1 MRQLRSLLFVP
12 ATATAMVAKAHER
25 GADALIVDLE
35 DSIPL
40 DHKARARPL
49 AAEALRSLAKHGSM
63 VLLRVNAEPGAWQAD
78 LKSLPSAVLGSLSAV
93 MLPKV
98 EARAQID
105 ALASVLDANGVN
117 APRIAALIESPRG
130 VLAAPD
136 IASHPAL
143 CALGFG
149 AEDYAA
155 AIGVAPEPA
164 ALQWPAQQVL
174 TCAHAYGLQCWGM
187 AGSIADVGDLERF
200 GGFAREARAI
210 GFTGSVCIHPRQ
222 VAIVNQAFSPTEAE
236 LRWAARVVE
245 ADDAAQS
252 AGTGA
257 VLLDGRMIDRPV
269 VMRARIWLGRQR
281 FH

>member
-1 MRQLRSLLFVP
+1 MRLSRSLLFVP

-25 GADALIVDLE
+25 GADAVIVDLE
-35 DSIPL
+35 DSIPM

-49 AAEALRSLAKHGSM
+49 AAAAVLSLAKHGSM
-63 VLLRVNAEPGAWQAD
+63 VLLRVNADPAQWQAD
-78 LKSLPSAVLGSLSAV
+78 LNSLPSGVLAALSAV

-98 EARAQID
+98 ETRAQID
-105 ALASVLDANGVN
+105 TLASVLDASDAN

-155 AIGVAPEPA
+155 AIGVPPEPA

-187 AGSIADVGDLERF
+187 AGSIADVGNLERF
-200 GGFAREARAI
+200 SGFAREARAM
-210 GFTGSVCIHPRQ
+210 GFSGSVCIHPRQ
-222 VAIVNQAFSPTEAE
+222 VAIVNQAFSPSEAE
-236 LRWAARVVE
+236 LQWAARVVE
-245 ADDAAQS
+245 ADAAAQS
-252 AGTGA
+252 AGTGV
-257 VLLDGRMIDRPV
+257 VLLDGRMIDRPIV
-269 VMRARIWLGRQR
+269 LRARTWLGQQR
-281 FH
+281 